1 MPNKTIVIKAG
12 REKPI
17 RQQHPWIFSGAI
29 ARAENADPGDI
40 VTVVSQDGEFLAR
53 GYWNQKSQ
61 IQVRILTW
69 RNEEIDDQWW
79 RNKIQRAL
87 ETRGLDHI
95 AYEQGDNP
103 DAAFRM
109 INAEND
115 YLPGLIVDR
124 YGDWLVLQ
132 ALTLAIDQRKTMIA
146 ELLAAMVTTKG
157 VYERSD
163 VDVREREGLPLVTGV
178 LWGEEPPQLVTIDEA
193 PVKIN
198 IDIRNGHK
206 TGFYLDQKN
215 NRQLLCNF
223 ISEDFTEE
231 RRLLNLFSYTGGF
244 ALHALSV
251 GGVHAVNV
259 DSSEDALKLAEQNM
273 TLNGFDQNANRQTY
287 EFVQDDV
294 FDYLRKV
301 AAQGEQYDI
310 VVLDPPKFAHNKRQI
325 EKAARG
331 YKDINLNAF
340 KVIKP
345 GGYLLTFSCSGAID
359 ADLFQKIVFGA
370 LADSGRQAQI
380 LRHLEPGEDH
390 PVALTFPEGAYLK
403 GLLLRVY

>member
-1 MPNKTIVIKAG
+1 
-12 REKPI
+12 
-17 RQQHPWIFSGAI
+17 
-29 ARAENADPGDI
+29 
-40 VTVVSQDGEFLAR
+40 
-53 GYWNQKSQ
+53 
-61 IQVRILTW
+61 
-69 RNEEIDDQWW
+69 
-79 RNKIQRAL
+79 
-87 ETRGLDHI
+87 
-95 AYEQGDNP
+95 
-103 DAAFRM
+103 
-109 INAEND
+109 
-115 YLPGLIVDR
+115 
-124 YGDWLVLQ
+124 
-132 ALTLAIDQRKTMIA
+132 
-146 ELLAAMVTTKG
+146 MVTTTG

-178 LWGEEPPQLVTIDEA
+178 VWGEEPPPLVTIDEA

-206 TGFYLDQKN
+206 TGFYLDQKP
-215 NRQLLCNF
+215 NRQLLYNL
-223 ISEDFTEE
+223 ISEDFAGECK
-231 RRLLNLFSYTGGF
+231 LLNLFSYTGGF
-244 ALHALSV
+244 ALHALSI
-251 GGVHAVNV
+251 GGIHAVNV
-259 DSSEDALKLAEQNM
+259 DTSEDALKLAEQNM
-273 TLNGFDQNANRQTY
+273 ILNGFDQNANNQTY

-345 GGYLLTFSCSGAID
+345 GGYLMTFSCSGAID

-380 LRHLEPGEDH
+380 LRHLEPGDDH